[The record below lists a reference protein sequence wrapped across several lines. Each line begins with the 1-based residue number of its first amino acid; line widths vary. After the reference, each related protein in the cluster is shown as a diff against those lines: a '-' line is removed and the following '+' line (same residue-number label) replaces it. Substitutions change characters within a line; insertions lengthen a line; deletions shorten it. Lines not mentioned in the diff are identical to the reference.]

1 MKSQSRKAM
10 FAKNKINAQRF
21 AHINDVTRN
30 LEYEHQIKPM
40 IGKPLSLN
48 EDVELNNRLIEETN
62 NFLMTG
68 QLSKKTMELLD
79 RVPYD
84 YRSYLL
90 QSLGSSALQK
100 KVVRNNKVELE
111 DINAQKKFESM
122 IHVNNQQEKPRN
134 DSLFH
139 YNNRYSQ
146 RDMKR

>member
-1 MKSQSRKAM
+1 M
-10 FAKNKINAQRF
+10 FAKRLDRQRF

-68 QLSKKTMELLD
+68 QLSKKTIELLD

-90 QSLGSSALQK
+90 QSVGSSALQK
-100 KVVRNNKVELE
+100 KVVRNNKVELK

-122 IHVNNQQEKPRN
+122 IKIKESKHDPINTRN
-134 DSLFH
+134 EHITSLFH
-139 YNNRYSQ
+139 YNQRYDNSGM
-146 RDMKR
+146 RR

>member
-68 QLSKKTMELLD
+68 QLSKKTIELLD

-90 QSLGSSALQK
+90 QSVGSGALQK

>member
-1 MKSQSRKAM
+1 M

-68 QLSKKTMELLD
+68 QLSKKTIELLD

-90 QSLGSSALQK
+90 QSVGSSALQK
-100 KVVRNNKVELE
+100 KIVRKNK
-111 DINAQKKFESM
+111 I
-122 IHVNNQQEKPRN
+122 
-134 DSLFH
+134 
-139 YNNRYSQ
+139 
-146 RDMKR
+146 